1 MSETHG
7 SYGTVEEL
15 LAVALK
21 PSLFDGEETLSPPLV
36 ARTPD
41 RACQIRLAAAKAQ
54 LRQARHAYGFA
65 GQAWQQLVHNE
76 EAGEELE
83 ALCAETVSHP
93 SAGPSIAVFISSHH
107 TDGAGAQV
115 FACLLHA
122 AGDSEGARFW
132 WQYAAGLGVDKAA
145 YCLVLDHS
153 RRGEYED
160 AQLWADVLAHS
171 DFTPDP
177 RWHHRPLSPGVR
189 DVLAGLLAC
198 IRQESHEDLGL
209 IPLPATKF
217 AKAVFALA
225 HHPQHRQPGYW
236 MIRPTS
242 APSPTSPGA
251 EAPKRLAYEEDR
263 AFSPS
268 PEANVRPA
276 QIAAVA
282 PSEPEVPG
290 WAMGAPRLLLRSRR
304 QASADDS
311 AAMRQARHAHNVVGV
326 LQKHPLGISARQI
339 AMKTGLDDAALAPL
353 LEMLCEEDFAESV
366 HDAVGVY
373 APGLALDRL
382 ALPGGSGIG
391 AQLQRTL
398 AIARDHIG
406 AAIYLSRYSDGDV
419 LVTQAS
425 TSTNAPP
432 VEEHTPFHQ
441 APHASALGKC
451 LIGQLRHDQ
460 QAEHITR
467 YTMESFTAR
476 TCKDPRTFLERL
488 SRTRPGNPAYDIR
501 EYDQLVVCSAV
512 PASLSSQIGGLALSL
527 PSHHAHRL
535 PEATKALQRK
545 AVPILLVLLLT
556 GAIPTGTSAKD
567 LHTAD
572 LLSTTSDVPLNERG
586 VNHLRRMFATPL
598 NSPAAIRNAA
608 DITAPHLVSDTTS
621 NTLYLFDAASPESVT
636 ALALP
641 RLIAAPLPSAP
652 LLDTATTLPSPPGDL
667 LVYGT

>member
-15 LAVALK
+15 LAAALK
-21 PSLFDGEETLSPPLV
+21 PMLFDGEDTLSPPLP

-41 RACQIRLAAAKAQ
+41 RGCQSRLAAAKAH
-54 LRQARHAYGFA
+54 LRQARHMYGFA

-83 ALCAETVSHP
+83 ALCAQTVSHP
-93 SAGPSIAVFISSHH
+93 NSGPSIAVFISSHH
-107 TDGAGAQV
+107 TDGTGAQV
-115 FACLLHA
+115 FACLLYA

-132 WQYAAGLGVDKAA
+132 WQYAAGMGVDKAA

-160 AQLWADVLAHS
+160 AQLWADLLAHS

-189 DVLAGLLAC
+189 DVLAGLLVC
-198 IRQESHEDLGL
+198 IRQEPHEDLGL

-225 HHPQHRQPGYW
+225 LRPQQPRPGYW
-236 MIRPTS
+236 MLRPTTS
-242 APSPTSPGA
+242 PRPASPDAEAPDRVTNEQDPAPSPDANTWPAHAATPAPA
-251 EAPKRLAYEEDR
+251 EP
-263 AFSPS
+263 
-268 PEANVRPA
+268 PA
-276 QIAAVA
+276 
-282 PSEPEVPG
+282 PG
-290 WAMGAPRLLLRSRR
+290 WTMGAPRLLPRSGKR
-304 QASADDS
+304 ASADDS
-311 AAMRQARHAHNVVGV
+311 AAMRQARHAHNIVGV
-326 LQKHPLGISARQI
+326 LQKHRLGISAGQI
-339 AMKTGLDDAALAPL
+339 ATKTGLDEAELAPL
-353 LEMLCEEDFAESV
+353 LEMLCEEDFAEPV
-366 HDAVGVY
+366 HGALGIY

-419 LVTQAS
+419 LVTQVS

-476 TCKDPRTFLERL
+476 TCKDPRTFLEHL
-488 SRTRPGNPAYDIR
+488 GRTRPGDPAYDIR
-501 EYDQLVVCSAV
+501 EYDRLVVCSAV

-527 PSHHAHRL
+527 PSLHAHRL
-535 PEATKALQRK
+535 REATKALQRK

-556 GAIPTGTSAKD
+556 GAIPTDASADD

-572 LLSTTSDVPLNERG
+572 LLATASDAPLNERG
-586 VNHLRRMFATPL
+586 LNHLRRMFATPL
-598 NSPAAIRNAA
+598 TSRAAIRNAA
-608 DITAPHLVSDTTS
+608 GTTAPHLVSDAAS
-621 NTLYLFDAASPESVT
+621 NTFYLFDAAPPESVT
-636 ALALP
+636 TLALP
-641 RLIAAPLPSAP
+641 HPITAPLPGTQ
-652 LLDTATTLPSPPGDL
+652 LLDGAATFPGPPGDL